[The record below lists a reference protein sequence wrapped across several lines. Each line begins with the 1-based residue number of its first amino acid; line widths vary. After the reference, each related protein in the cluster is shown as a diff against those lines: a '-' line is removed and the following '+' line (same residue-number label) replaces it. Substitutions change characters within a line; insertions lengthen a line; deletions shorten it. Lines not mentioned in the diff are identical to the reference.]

1 MAGATPGNGG
11 GGVMAAYV
19 EYAYRFN
26 VGESAKVLYR
36 VDCSLADFVA
46 RRALFDQCRYAY
58 EIVWARVAGSLV

>member
-1 MAGATPGNGG
+1 
-11 GGVMAAYV
+11 MAAYV